1 MPRTRARFIPDILHT
16 HLEELAFL
24 ASQRRAALH
33 DERHTLRSFTEL
45 NDRIEAHTQGVLVA
59 PPDHLLGLLTPQ
71 LASPERDEAFAAA
84 HVLLKMAAAA
94 PAHAVMVEFSR
105 AKGGTLAGLRD
116 ALSLGATTHTVGELQ
131 SALSQAKPQTAA
143 AAAVVLANHRQ
154 LDAASPR
161 LAALLAEEEPQVAL
175 WAWRAALLA
184 DVALAGRSPERPL
197 KQGVAH
203 ASAEV
208 RHAGW
213 CLAAWTAQ
221 PQTLS
226 AVRQIAAQ
234 GDAVALHWLAVLG
247 APEDAPEIQKAALAM
262 PDPAARCR
270 LLARFGHPSALN
282 ALLLWMA
289 EDDVPL
295 AVAAREAFT
304 RMTGHDIRGAR
315 RRLPVAE
322 GADDFERD
330 MAPDVWMP
338 DAARARALM
347 DQHGGTWAQGSR
359 WCAGHR
365 LDGEVSRDLLVQLDL
380 DARWDVA
387 ARAALAGR
395 VVSAPPP
402 VH

>member
-1 MPRTRARFIPDILHT
+1 MTRTRARFIPDILLT
-16 HLEELAFL
+16 HLDDLAFL
-24 ASQRRAALH
+24 SSQRREALAS
-33 DERHTLRSFTEL
+33 ERHTLRTYAEV
-45 NDRIEAHTQGVLVA
+45 NERIEAHVQGLLVA
-59 PPDHLLGLLTPQ
+59 PAPQLLALLTPL
-71 LASPERDEAFAAA
+71 LAAAERDEAFAAA
-84 HVLLKMAAAA
+84 YALLRQDTPEGARAVLI
-94 PAHAVMVEFSR
+94 EFSR
-105 AKGGTLAGLRD
+105 AKGATLLGLRD
-116 ALSLGATTHTVGELQ
+116 ALGLAPAVRTADELR
-131 SALSQAKPQTAA
+131 SALGQAKASTAV
-143 AAAVVLANHRQ
+143 AAAVVLSNHRQ
-154 LDAASPR
+154 LDPNTPR
-161 LAALLAEEEPQVAL
+161 LPALLQEADPGVAAP
-175 WAWRAALLA
+175 AWRAALLA
-184 DVALAGRSPERPL
+184 DVASAEPAPARPL
-197 KQGVAH
+197 QQGVAH
-203 ASAEV
+203 ASPEV
-208 RHAGW
+208 RHAAW
-213 CLAAWTAQ
+213 SLAAWTAQ
-221 PQTLS
+221 PQTWS
-226 AVRQIAAQ
+226 ALRQIAGQ

-247 APEDAPEIQKAALAM
+247 APEDAPQIQQAALAM

-304 RMTGHDIRGAR
+304 RITGHDIRGER

-338 DAARARALM
+338 DAARARALL
-347 DQHGGTWAQGSR
+347 DQHGSTWAQGSR

-365 LDGEVSRDLLVQLDL
+365 LDGEVSRELLMQLDL